1 MIKNYKVMPL
11 GIKIDEKASASDL
24 AKKLQDF
31 INAHSG
37 SKSEFIKFE
46 TVPVKVINSVDGA
59 QTSKEYT
66 VCIFK
71 EL

>member
-1 MIKNYKVMPL
+1 MPL
-11 GIKIDEKASASDL
+11 GIKIDEKASASDV

>member
-1 MIKNYKVMPL
+1 MVKNYKVMPF
-11 GIKIDEKASASDL
+11 GIKIDENASASDV

-46 TVPVKVINSVDGA
+46 TLPVKIVNSIDNSIEVKD
-59 QTSKEYT
+59 YT

>member
-11 GIKIDEKASASDL
+11 GIKIDETQTASDV

-46 TVPVKVINSVDGA
+46 TVPVKVNNTVDG
-59 QTSKEYT
+59 TFSTKEYT

>member
-1 MIKNYKVMPL
+1 MPL
-11 GIKIDEKASASDL
+11 GIKIDEKASASDV

-46 TVPVKVINSVDGA
+46 TVPVKVINSVDGV

>member
-11 GIKIDEKASASDL
+11 GIKIDENASASDV

-46 TVPVKVINSVDGA
+46 TIPVKVINSVDGA

>member
-11 GIKIDEKASASDL
+11 SIKIDEKASASDV

-46 TVPVKVINSVDGA
+46 TIPVKVINSVDGA
-59 QTSKEYT
+59 QSSKEYT

>member
-1 MIKNYKVMPL
+1 MIKNYKVMPF
-11 GIKIDEKASASDL
+11 GIKIDENASVYDV

-46 TVPVKVINSVDGA
+46 TLPVKIVNNLF
-59 QTSKEYT
+59 T
-66 VCIFK
+66 IFFT
-71 EL
+71 

>member
-11 GIKIDEKASASDL
+11 TIKIDETQSASDV

-46 TVPVKVINSVDGA
+46 TLPVKVINNVDGTH
-59 QTSKEYT
+59 TSKEYT

>member
-11 GIKIDEKASASDL
+11 TVKIDETQSASDV

-46 TVPVKVINSVDGA
+46 TLPVKVINNLDGTH
-59 QTSKEYT
+59 TSKEYT

>member
-1 MIKNYKVMPL
+1 MIKNYKVMPF
-11 GIKIDEKASASDL
+11 GIKIDETASASDV

-46 TVPVKVINSVDGA
+46 TIPVKVINSVDGA

>member
-11 GIKIDEKASASDL
+11 TIKIDETQSASDV

-46 TVPVKVINSVDGA
+46 TVPVKVINSVDGTQA
-59 QTSKEYT
+59 SKEYT